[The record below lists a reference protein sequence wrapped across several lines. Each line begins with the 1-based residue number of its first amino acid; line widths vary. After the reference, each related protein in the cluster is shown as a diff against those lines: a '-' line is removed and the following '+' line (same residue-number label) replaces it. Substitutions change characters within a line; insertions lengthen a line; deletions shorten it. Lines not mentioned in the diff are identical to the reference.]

1 LLFTRKRAK
10 AQLRNGPKTGSE
22 EVRPPTALSLPAVKR
37 RDFGSPRLRATIVG
51 QVCQRQRQLSQRCA
65 LTGAALRH
73 GLPFD
78 AKIVRQTDAQ
88 DSVWPLS
95 FWKGV
100 CRQYQCERQAPNSIV
115 DPISAYVNSA
125 VERKDSQNKLNAI
138 RC

>member
-1 LLFTRKRAK
+1 M
-10 AQLRNGPKTGSE
+10 
-22 EVRPPTALSLPAVKR
+22 ALSLPAIKR

-65 LTGAALRH
+65 LPGAALRH
-73 GLPFD
+73 RLPFD
-78 AKIVRQTDAQ
+78 AKIVCQTDAQ
-88 DSVWPLS
+88 HSVWPLS

-100 CRQYQCERQAPNSIV
+100 CRQYQCEWRAPNSIE
-115 DPISAYVNSA
+115 DPISAYVNFA